1 MEDKR
6 YYSVSY
12 DERNY
17 PEIALL
23 RQYGGYEAYGR
34 WEALKQLLFCFDG
47 CLVVEKKTVKSLV
60 KHELDF
66 SSDTDLDEYLD
77 ACVECGLLDGP
88 ALERGNIIAPEVAE
102 AVAYRKAC
110 SEAGKKSGEARRK
123 KKERSA

>member
-34 WEALKQLLFCFDG
+34 WEALKQLLFCFSG
-47 CLVVEKKTVKSLV
+47 CLAVEKDAIRLLV
-60 KHELDF
+60 RRELDF
-66 SSDTDLDEYLD
+66 DSD
-77 ACVECGLLDGP
+77 AALDGYLRTCAEYGLVDRS
-88 ALERGNIIAPEVAE
+88 ALDRGKIIAPEVADAIAFRLDQAE
-102 AVAYRKAC
+102 R
-110 SEAGKKSGEARRK
+110 GKKGGRPK
-123 KKERSA
+123 KANA

>member
-34 WEALKQLLFCFDG
+34 WEALKQLLFCFSG
-47 CLVVEKKTVKSLV
+47 CLAVEKDAIRLLV
-60 KHELDF
+60 RRELDF
-66 SSDTDLDEYLD
+66 DSDAALDDYLRVCAEY
-77 ACVECGLLDGP
+77 GLLDRS
-88 ALERGNIIAPEVAE
+88 ALERGKIIAQEVAD
-102 AVAYRKAC
+102 AIAFRVAC
-110 SEAGKKSGEARRK
+110 SDAGKKSGQARRK
-123 KKERSA
+123 KSERNT

>member
-34 WEALKQLLFCFDG
+34 WEALKQLLFCFSG
-47 CLVVEKKTVKSLV
+47 CLAVEKDAIRLLV
-60 KHELDF
+60 RRELDF
-66 SSDTDLDEYLD
+66 DSDAALDDYLRVCAEYGLVDRSALD
-77 ACVECGLLDGP
+77 
-88 ALERGNIIAPEVAE
+88 RGKIIAPEVADAIAFRLDQAE
-102 AVAYRKAC
+102 R
-110 SEAGKKSGEARRK
+110 GKKGGRPK
-123 KKERSA
+123 KANT

>member
-34 WEALKQLLFCFDG
+34 WEALKQLLFCFSG
-47 CLVVEKKTVKSLV
+47 CLAVEKDAIRLLV
-60 KHELDF
+60 RRELDF
-66 SSDTDLDEYLD
+66 DSDAALDDYLETCTEY
-77 ACVECGLLDGP
+77 GLLDRS
-88 ALERGNIIAPEVAE
+88 ALDRGNIIAPEVADAIAFRLE
-102 AVAYRKAC
+102 QAEK
-110 SEAGKKSGEARRK
+110 GKKGGRPK
-123 KKERSA
+123 KAST